1 MIPVPPNLPGTRPD
15 EPMPPLFT
23 VRALY
28 ARHAD
33 VKSFDAGIEA
43 ALIEAEHAGDF
54 RVLRAAI
61 AGYLWSAICAEHA
74 LDLGSLPADQRAD
87 LLRARML
94 EWLEAGRRPAFTSSL
109 EAQHARLDEP
119 LPVLEGPMRGFLT
132 DPDDDPPAA
141 AAAAR

>member
-15 EPMPPLFT
+15 EPMPPLFA

-43 ALIEAEHAGDF
+43 ALTEAEHAGDF

-61 AGYLWSAICAEHA
+61 ARYLWSAICAEHA
-74 LDLGSLPADQRAD
+74 LDLGSLPTDQRAD
-87 LLRARML
+87 LLRTRML
-94 EWLEAGRRPAFTSSL
+94 EWLDAGRRPTGASSL

-119 LPVLEGPMRGFLT
+119 LPDLEGPMRGFLT
-132 DPDDDPPAA
+132 DPDDEPPTAA
-141 AAAAR
+141 AAVR